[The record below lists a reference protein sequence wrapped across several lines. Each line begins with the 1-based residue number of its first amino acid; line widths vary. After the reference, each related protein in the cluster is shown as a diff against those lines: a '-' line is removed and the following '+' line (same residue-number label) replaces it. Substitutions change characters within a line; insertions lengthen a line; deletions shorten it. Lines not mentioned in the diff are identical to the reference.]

1 MKIQLKHSNVLDS
14 GLAKQPTAVNML
26 DGEIAVNFNA
36 TDPAIFIKNSD
47 GNIVRIAGKDNLAFT
62 GYEASIQAASS
73 PPTGLEAGNLYF
85 DTDDNRLYYY
95 YNDGTT
101 TQWVDASTEKFD
113 VTIIPDPTNL
123 SHQSGTLD
131 DRYVNSNGDTMSGN
145 LVLNAGV
152 NINSSDIY
160 LNNGKITFE
169 GASANAHEIRLTVIE
184 PTADRTLSLPDTTG
198 TIVSTGDAGTVT
210 SSMIADGTIQN
221 IDVSNSAA
229 IALSKLAT
237 GSLPSGITV
246 ASANITNGTIVDAD
260 INSSASITLSKL
272 GSGALPSGVTIT
284 SSSIAGGVAP
294 TDIAAGALPNNVTI
308 TTSNITNGTI
318 IDEDVSSSAKIQ
330 VSKLADGSSR
340 QLLQVDAA
348 GSNVEWT
355 SDVDIPGTLD
365 VAGNSTFD
373 GNATVSGNLIV
384 DGSTVALN
392 ANIVT
397 VKDTNIQ
404 LGVISSPTDVSAD
417 GGGITLKGTTDKTFN
432 WLNSSDSWTS
442 SENLDLASGKAYYIN
457 GAEVLNQTSLASG
470 VTGSSL
476 TSLGTINSGTWQG
489 NQITDA
495 YLATISTAGKVAN
508 TATTATNLN
517 SANAIVARDGSGD
530 FIARNITASL
540 IGNADSADKLS
551 TARTISLTGDLT
563 GSASFD
569 GTSNI
574 SINTSA
580 IFTGTTNLSY
590 ITGTRTI
597 TSDTGTNAILPLF
610 SNTDAGLTGASGGG
624 TVNYL
629 RADGTWASPPGTAT
643 NLGYV
648 LGTSTITSS
657 TGTGVALPLFSS
669 SNSGLVQG
677 SGGGTTKFLRADGSW
692 IDLGSS
698 STSLGT
704 NPPTNPA
711 PGDSWF
717 DTDEGRTYIYYQDT
731 DSSQWVEANPSWN
744 GGIPVGSVTPNYLS
758 IGGPNW
764 DASGN
769 LTASGSI
776 TAASGV
782 ITGKLGIGNTDP
794 DQILTV
800 GNTTTN
806 NIIRMRA
813 GATSVNGLD
822 FGDANDPDIG
832 RIRYA
837 HSDDSM
843 AFTTNASERMRIDSS
858 GRLGI
863 GTTSPNN
870 LIHVSGN
877 SNPQISVYAPNIGT
891 NSAGFFIGNEGQR
904 NWQVWADRSTDQF
917 RIGNNSR
924 ANANLVIKGST
935 GDVGIGTDSPVGTLD
950 IISASGRYLFR
961 SDQGSICLDSV
972 TQANSAFDDLRIRAS
987 NILFQEGGTER
998 MRVAAG
1004 GNVGIGTSSPSSFAG
1019 DCTLAI
1025 SSTGGA
1031 RIGLNATGRNY
1042 YIGGDSGSDRLEI
1055 GRRISSNSADSADLV
1070 LTATGKVGIGTTS
1083 PAEKLQVDGTILAEV
1098 INYGPNQDQPY
1109 LIAGTTN
1116 YTGATTNFGTYGIQ
1130 HRFKVNSGGTGRVT
1144 IDTSNGE
1151 AFCVNNTG
1159 KVGIGTSSPTDN
1171 LTIASGSN
1179 QIGLSTGNQ
1188 SLDGT
1193 LDLGHFGNGAFI
1205 GTVAGT
1211 NAAANVLRLGVSGIE
1226 KMRIGSDGNVG
1237 IGLSSPTAPLHVGT
1251 ATTAGYSISIN
1262 RNGAARYHLY
1272 NQGGIAEWV
1281 LGQNASND
1289 HNFKITK
1296 KVGAT
1301 EFNYLTI
1308 LASGGNVGIGTD
1320 SPNRKLVIAG
1330 SGGASN
1336 VELRLNASDGGARQ
1350 ITFAGTGSTTHG
1362 IRSTGTSG
1370 NSLTFTSGS
1379 SEYLR
1384 IDSSG
1389 NVGIGTSSPGKAL
1402 HLSNSN
1408 PQMRFT
1414 DTGTGANFDINANS
1428 SAGNVALNVDAAAAS
1443 SQSSFIINTRNS
1455 ERFRIV
1461 GTSGNVG
1468 IGTSAPGYKLTVNGT
1483 CAASNLY
1490 INDDRKLALNVNDG
1504 HGNTNIC
1511 FNDISGVGQRNGSC
1525 ARITSTTDSTAANF
1539 QIQVGNNSVA
1549 GSTNSRTTILT
1560 LTTSGAS
1567 INGSLSKS
1575 SGSFKIDHPLPEL
1588 SETHDLVHSFV
1599 EAPDASN
1606 LYAGMVDLV
1615 DGTATVNIDTAHRM
1629 TEGTFEALNTL
1640 QSWSSSNESGYSPVK
1655 CSVSGNLLTIECQ
1668 DATSTD
1674 TVYYEVRGVR
1684 KDPHMLAAEWTD
1696 SNGLVIVEPEK
1707 IVTPE
1712 A

>member
-62 GYEASIQAASS
+62 GYEASIQAAST

-198 TIVSTGDAGTVT
+198 TIVSTGDTGTVT

-221 IDVSNSAA
+221 TDVSNSAA
-229 IALSKLAT
+229 IGLSKLAT

-246 ASANITNGTIVDAD
+246 ASANIANGTIVDED
-260 INSSASITLSKL
+260 ISSSASITLSKL

-284 SSSIAGGVAP
+284 SSSIAGGVSP

-318 IDEDVSSSAKIQ
+318 VDEDVSSSAKIQ

-348 GSNVEWT
+348 GTNVEWT

-365 VAGNSTFD
+365 VTGNSTFD

-432 WLNSSDSWTS
+432 WLNNSDSWTS

-476 TSLGTINSGTWQG
+476 TSLGTISSGTWQG

-495 YLATISTAGKVAN
+495 YLAAISTAGKVAN

-540 IGNADSADKLS
+540 IGNAESADKLS

-698 STSLGT
+698 RTSLGVS
-704 NPPTNPA
+704 PPSNAA
-711 PGDSWF
+711 PGDAWF

-731 DSSQWVEANPSWN
+731 DSTQWVEANPSWN

-758 IGGPNW
+758 TGGPNW
-764 DASGN
+764 DANGN
-769 LTASGSI
+769 LTATGSI

-782 ITGKLGIGNTDP
+782 ITGSLTSGGNNV
-794 DQILTV
+794 LTAGDAGTV
-800 GNTTTN
+800 TTTIIADDAITQAKLNDASVTTAKIANDAVTSAKIVDGTIVNADIN
-806 NIIRMRA
+806 NSAAIA
-813 GATSVNGLD
+813 GTKISPD
-822 FGDANDPDIG
+822 FGNQNVL
-832 RIRYA
+832 
-837 HSDDSM
+837 
-843 AFTTNASERMRIDSS
+843 TT
-858 GRLGI
+858 
-863 GTTSPNN
+863 
-870 LIHVSGN
+870 GN
-877 SNPQISVYAPNIGT
+877 
-891 NSAGFFIGNEGQR
+891 
-904 NWQVWADRSTDQF
+904 
-917 RIGNNSR
+917 
-924 ANANLVIKGST
+924 
-935 GDVGIGTDSPVGTLD
+935 VGIGTSSPTRNLEVKTGSGIAGFKPSSSALATTLEFLRNGVGTLSNNA
-950 IISASGRYLFR
+950 IEVSNSSGIAYSINYL
-961 SDQGSICLDSV
+961 
-972 TQANSAFDDLRIRAS
+972 
-987 NILFQEGGTER
+987 GG
-998 MRVAAG
+998 AYFNH
-1004 GNVGIGTSSPSSFAG
+1004 NVGIGTSSPSSLLHLAANAPYITFEDIDNNQDWQLQATAWFA
-1019 DCTLAI
+1019 L
-1025 SSTGGA
+1025 
-1031 RIGLNATGRNY
+1031 RNQ
-1042 YIGGDSGSDRLEI
+1042 
-1055 GRRISSNSADSADLV
+1055 
-1070 LTATGKVGIGTTS
+1070 TTS
-1083 PAEKLQVDGTILAEV
+1083 SELL
-1098 INYGPNQDQPY
+1098 
-1109 LIAGTTN
+1109 
-1116 YTGATTNFGTYGIQ
+1116 
-1130 HRFKVNSGGTGRVT
+1130 RVT
-1144 IDTSNGE
+1144 
-1151 AFCVNNTG
+1151 
-1159 KVGIGTSSPTDN
+1159 
-1171 LTIASGSN
+1171 
-1179 QIGLSTGNQ
+1179 
-1188 SLDGT
+1188 
-1193 LDLGHFGNGAFI
+1193 
-1205 GTVAGT
+1205 
-1211 NAAANVLRLGVSGIE
+1211 
-1226 KMRIGSDGNVG
+1226 
-1237 IGLSSPTAPLHVGT
+1237 
-1251 ATTAGYSISIN
+1251 
-1262 RNGAARYHLY
+1262 
-1272 NQGGIAEWV
+1272 
-1281 LGQNASND
+1281 
-1289 HNFKITK
+1289 
-1296 KVGAT
+1296 
-1301 EFNYLTI
+1301 
-1308 LASGGNVGIGTD
+1308 
-1320 SPNRKLVIAG
+1320 
-1330 SGGASN
+1330 
-1336 VELRLNASDGGARQ
+1336 
-1350 ITFAGTGSTTHG
+1350 
-1362 IRSTGTSG
+1362 
-1370 NSLTFTSGS
+1370 
-1379 SEYLR
+1379 
-1384 IDSSG
+1384 SSG
-1389 NVGIGTSSPGKAL
+1389 NVGIGTTSPSQLLDLASTAPNIRL
-1402 HLSNSN
+1402 
-1408 PQMRFT
+1408 T
-1414 DTGTGANFDINANS
+1414 DTVDGHSEIDGNAASLKFNADKGNAKADSTIIFAVDNSEKARILSTGGITFNGDTANAN
-1428 SAGNVALNVDAAAAS
+1428 AL
-1443 SQSSFIINTRNS
+1443 
-1455 ERFRIV
+1455 
-1461 GTSGNVG
+1461 
-1468 IGTSAPGYKLTVNGT
+1468 
-1483 CAASNLY
+1483 
-1490 INDDRKLALNVNDG
+1490 DDYEE
-1504 HGNTNIC
+1504 
-1511 FNDISGVGQRNGSC
+1511 GVWTP
-1525 ARITSTTDSTAANF
+1525 AY
-1539 QIQVGNNSVA
+1539 A
-1549 GSTNSRTTILT
+1549 GSTTNPT
-1560 LTTSGAS
+1560 LTYDIQGGRYVKIGRVVHCEGRVRTDAASG
-1567 INGSLSKS
+1567 G
-1575 SGSFKIDHPLPEL
+1575 
-1588 SETHDLVHSFV
+1588 
-1599 EAPDASN
+1599 
-1606 LYAGMVDLV
+1606 
-1615 DGTATVNIDTAHRM
+1615 
-1629 TEGTFEALNTL
+1629 
-1640 QSWSSSNESGYSPVK
+1640 
-1655 CSVSGNLLTIECQ
+1655 SGNLQIAGLPFASAPESTVRAGI
-1668 DATSTD
+1668 DIGVASAFATYRPT
-1674 TVYYEVRGVR
+1674 E
-1684 KDPHMLAAEWTD
+1684 
-1696 SNGLVIVEPEK
+1696 GLVKHATTRIDLFRATTANYATITVANLANTTNDNSLQFS
-1707 IVTPE
+1707 VTYM
-1712 A
+1712 AAA